1 MRFSHLFASAA
12 VLSVAGM
19 ALAQSAVLHN
29 GVHVTLKSPV
39 ETFSV
44 EGPLWDIDFAH
55 RQLVSMGHRVTI
67 PATLN
72 GAAFVMGGTE
82 IVNNEETSIGEIT
95 VLNFDRLSDTNAAT
109 RDIIQTSAGA
119 AGPIR
124 LGPARSIHSTSEA
137 RGIAVAGLDRTPLIE
152 KAIEDNYFFLV
163 RNAFLQYPTGVLPA
177 NFLGSIGIR
186 TDTGGFPTSNTQL
199 PPRRF
204 WRYPTAS
211 GATFIAQGSVYV
223 DTAGNQYLIPDFQ
236 IKGYFATII
245 MSENVCIGN
254 MVAAAI
260 GNYNTPDSFV
270 IGTTLCLMNQDPRM
284 PLTILGVG
292 NSPVSKE
299 FFSTNAQPG
308 MFLAVVGHMIGEH
321 VMFAEVIDAS
331 TDLFDPAVGVWVSV
345 VGRSWNYEPGRGLDY
360 TGSVTPIAGNSIYCE
375 YGSVNSL
382 GTFVATT
389 PLVSLNAGLIIDPV
403 LNSAKFA
410 PRNQPGGDPT
420 TARSIR
426 FTVKETASGTV
437 LRQTVY
443 NWADMV
449 GL

>member
-1 MRFSHLFASAA
+1 
-12 VLSVAGM
+12 M

-29 GVHVTLKSPV
+29 GVQVTLKSPV
-39 ETFSV
+39 ETFAV
-44 EGPLWDIDFAH
+44 EGPLWDVDYAH

-82 IVNNEETSIGEIT
+82 VVNNEETSLGEIT
-95 VLNFDRLSDTNAAT
+95 VLNFDRLCDANAAA
-109 RDIIQTSAGA
+109 RDIVQTTAGA

-124 LGPARSIHSTSEA
+124 LGPARSIHSTGEA
-137 RGIAVAGLDRTPLIE
+137 RGLAVAGLLDRTPAVE
-152 KAIEDNYFFLV
+152 KAIEDTYFFLV
-163 RNAFLQYPTGVLPA
+163 RNAFLQYPAGVLPA
-177 NFLGSIGIR
+177 NFLGTIGIR
-186 TDTGGFPTSNTQL
+186 TDTGAFPANNNQL

-204 WRYPTAS
+204 WRYPTVS
-211 GATFIAQGSVYV
+211 GATFQAQGSVYV
-223 DTAGNQYLIPDFQ
+223 DTAGNQYLIPDFARG
-236 IKGYFATII
+236 GYFATLI
-245 MSENVCIGN
+245 MSENVLIGN

-284 PLTILGVG
+284 PLSILGIG

-321 VMFAEVIDAS
+321 VMFAQVIDAS
-331 TDLFDPAVGVWVSV
+331 ANLFDPAVGAWV
-345 VGRSWNYEPGRGLDY
+345 GIIDRTWGYRPGFGLDY
-360 TGSVTPIAGNSIYCE
+360 TGSVTPIAGNTLYYE
-375 YGSVNSL
+375 YGSVNAL
-382 GTFVATT
+382 GTFVPTT
-389 PLVSLNAGLIIDPV
+389 PLVSLAPDLIIDPV
-403 LNSAKFA
+403 LNTAKFVI
-410 PRNQPGGDPT
+410 RDQSGGDLT

-426 FTVKETASGTV
+426 FTVKKNAGGTV

-443 NWADMV
+443 NWADLL